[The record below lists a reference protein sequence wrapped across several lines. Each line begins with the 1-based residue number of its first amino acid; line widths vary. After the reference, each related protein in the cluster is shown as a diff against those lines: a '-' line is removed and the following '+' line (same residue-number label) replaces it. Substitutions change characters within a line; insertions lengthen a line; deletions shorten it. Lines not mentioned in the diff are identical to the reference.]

1 MNILSRLERLS
12 LDPDAQEIR
21 SFQEWLLAHQQEG
34 LADIVQKQTAFCQS
48 ELGLEPK
55 DILEQADRTSSPEAL
70 SALDAMLFYTYAL
83 YKAKD
88 VRQASSKTEA

>member
-1 MNILSRLERLS
+1 MNILSRLEKLTID
-12 LDPDAQEIR
+12 LDIQEIR
-21 SFQEWLLAHQQEG
+21 SWKEWLLSHRQKD
-34 LADIVQKQTAFCQS
+34 LADIVQKITAFCQS

-55 DILEQADRTSSPEAL
+55 AILEQADRTASPEAL